1 LYGEK
6 QMTENVDMGVNAY
19 LDGELGPEEAA
30 EIEAQLDVDPE
41 ARAQF
46 DAFLLQK
53 AQLGEAADV
62 LDVKPWNLETARLER
77 RLATAIHR
85 RSTPRKV
92 IAFGAWSRMGS
103 QIAATCALVA
113 FGWWGH
119 ATWSVQASGVP
130 EFVAE
135 AVGAHL
141 VFAED
146 MLHPVEFSGDA
157 INGATK
163 WFSEKVGAPMD
174 APDLSGQ
181 GMILVGARLLGTKE
195 GPLAQFIYENTDGG
209 RYSLT
214 LRRHLANQPILPFQV
229 AEYPN
234 RTVGYW
240 STSDADYALVG
251 GGGATLIQTVAQGI
265 GVSKLRH

>member
-1 LYGEK
+1 
-6 QMTENVDMGVNAY
+6 MTENVNMGVNAY

-46 DAFLLQK
+46 EAFSLQK
-53 AQLGEAADV
+53 AQLSDAVDA
-62 LDVKPWNLETARLER
+62 LDAKPQNLETARLER

-85 RSTPRKV
+85 RCTPRKV
-92 IAFGAWSRMGS
+92 IVFGAWSRMGS

-119 ATWSVQASGVP
+119 ATWFPKPSGVP
-130 EFVAE
+130 EYVAE

-146 MLHPVEFSGDA
+146 MLRPVEFSGDQ
-157 INGATK
+157 IGGATE
-163 WFSEKVGAPMD
+163 WLSEKIGVPIS
-174 APDLSGQ
+174 APDLSEH
-181 GMILVGARLLGTKE
+181 GMTLVGSRLLGTKE
-195 GPLAQFIYENTDGG
+195 GPLGQFIYENTNGG

-214 LRRHLANQPILPFQV
+214 LSRHLANQPILPFQV

-234 RTVGYW
+234 RSVGHW
-240 STSDADYALVG
+240 GTSDIDFALVG
-251 GGGATLIQTVAQGI
+251 DDNATLVQTLAQNLGA
-265 GVSKLRH
+265 GN

>member
-1 LYGEK
+1 
-6 QMTENVDMGVNAY
+6 MTENVDMGVNAY

-30 EIEAQLDVDPE
+30 EIETQLDVDPE

-53 AQLGEAADV
+53 AQISEAADA
-62 LDVKPWNLETARLER
+62 LDAKPWNLETARLER
-77 RLATAIHR
+77 RLATAIHM

-103 QIAATCALVA
+103 QLAATCAFVA

-130 EFVAE
+130 EYVAE

-146 MLHPVEFSGDA
+146 MLHPVEFSGGA

-163 WFSEKVGAPMD
+163 WFSEKVGVSIN

-181 GMILVGARLLGTKE
+181 GMFLIGSRLLGTKE
-195 GPLAQFIYENTDGG
+195 GPLAQFIYEDINGG
-209 RYSLT
+209 RVSLT
-214 LRRHLANQPILPFQV
+214 LRRHLVNQPILPFQV
-229 AEYPN
+229 TKYPN
-234 RTVGYW
+234 RTVGFW
-240 STSDADYALVG
+240 STPDVDYALVG
-251 GGGATLIQTVAQGI
+251 NDNVTLIHTLAQSMGA
-265 GVSKLRH
+265 SE